1 MFSGV
6 FRQVTFAL
14 YLHKVAVVE
23 SFINSVDS
31 QMRLRQEQQKLAT
44 VSARIDS
51 YEAVEGS
58 SEEVEKVTLEL
69 LSPMS
74 VPSDAD
80 SPLPPPFQILKEYN
94 HFDLMAP
101 MRGTSPEEIRQLHL
115 EGALRMKEGKDSRV
129 KAARW
134 NTRCCGSLRVFP
146 ERVTYEMRLSPDG
159 RLLCPVYR
167 PAAHHQ
173 IGEEGGESQNHPAAS
188 PHPQHRLQGAQRS
201 R

>member
-1 MFSGV
+1 M
-6 FRQVTFAL
+6 AE
-14 YLHKVAVVE
+14 VE
-23 SFINSVDS
+23 GFINSVDS

-58 SEEVEKVTLEL
+58 SEEVEKVVNAGALGQSEG
-69 LSPMS
+69 S
-74 VPSDAD
+74 VGRRLTVLAF
-80 SPLPPPFQILKEYN
+80 PPVQILKEYN

-129 KAARW
+129 KAP
-134 NTRCCGSLRVFP
+134 LRGRSSFYASW
-146 ERVTYEMRLSPDG
+146 ESDLCFCFFFQDG
-159 RLLCPVYR
+159 RVLCPVYGS
-167 PAAHHQ
+167 AAHHQ
-173 IGEEGGESQNHPAAS
+173 TGEESGESEDHPAAS
-188 PHPQHRLQGAQRS
+188 PHPQHRLQGAQGS